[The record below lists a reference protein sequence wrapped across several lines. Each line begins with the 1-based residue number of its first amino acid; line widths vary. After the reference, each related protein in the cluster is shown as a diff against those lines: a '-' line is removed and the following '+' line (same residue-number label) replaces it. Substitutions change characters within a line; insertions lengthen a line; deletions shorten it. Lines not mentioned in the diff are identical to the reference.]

1 MKREDPIVAEIRAI
15 RDAHAAQYDYDLRR
29 IGEALMAE
37 QAASGRELYYGKPKP
52 VPAEYRPADNPATLT
67 GR

>member
-15 RDAHAAQYDYDLRR
+15 RDAHAAQLRLRPPKR

-37 QAASGRELYYGKPKP
+37 QAASGRALFYGKPKP
-52 VPAEYRPADNPATLT
+52 VPVRRRES
-67 GR
+67 G

>member
-15 RDAHAAQYDYDLRR
+15 RDAHAARYDFDLKR

-37 QAASGRELYYGKPKP
+37 QAASGRALFYGKPKP
-52 VPAEYRPADNPATLT
+52 FRSDDVNPGDSGSGNAT
-67 GR
+67 